1 MILVSTLALRG
12 TGRVEEAV
20 ERVGLT
26 LDDRPLF
33 TSFFT
38 SSSSVPVTA
47 QCKRV
52 ELLLHLVSYDGR
64 KAFAVRPFTM
74 KTI

>member
-1 MILVSTLALRG
+1 MSDNLPVCVPCLIILVSTLALRG

-38 SSSSVPVTA
+38 SSSSVPVTT
-47 QCKRV
+47 QC
-52 ELLLHLVSYDGR
+52 EANNSLLLIV
-64 KAFAVRPFTM
+64 
-74 KTI
+74 